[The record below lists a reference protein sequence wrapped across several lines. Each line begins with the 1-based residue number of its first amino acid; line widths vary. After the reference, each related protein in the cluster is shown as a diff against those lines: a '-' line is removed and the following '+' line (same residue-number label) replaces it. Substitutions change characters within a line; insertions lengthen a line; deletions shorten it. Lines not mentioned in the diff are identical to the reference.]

1 MESTQI
7 YSGES
12 MSVEERINL
21 LQNYDKELTQIR
33 EHLIE
38 KNISRI
44 KSEGSK
50 AILSAAIPSFILLVL
65 SFFIDVA
72 NVPFLG
78 KVAVNFANSLF
89 PGTQLLNTGVEPYQ
103 FWWLPIL
110 VYVIFVLTAILCNI
124 ALRKEISEKGL
135 TEGSIS
141 RIIDK
146 YAGTVDAVATA
157 LPLLGAAFLL
167 VSIKEGPTIF
177 LGFSVPFEIK
187 SILILAIGKL
197 FESVFDAQAVKY
209 NEIQDE
215 IKQVQTE
222 YYYEKEAS
230 TQKAILAELTR
241 ARTPDVPVPVQQLKG
256 FDMKKEDVEQIYK
269 VMEITNKIS
278 ETFAKNMATL
288 DAILKDL
295 GNSKLTDEK
304 VLNQLQSTASY
315 LNETIKGIKDTNA
328 LKGLENLVYLAGKR

>member
-7 YSGES
+7 YSAGS
-12 MSVEERINL
+12 GSVEDKINS
-21 LQNYDKELTQIR
+21 LQTYDKDLTEIR
-33 EHLIE
+33 EYLID
-38 KNISRI
+38 KNITRI

-50 AILSAAIPSFILLVL
+50 AILSAAIPSFILLIL
-65 SFFIDVA
+65 SFFVDVA
-72 NVPFLG
+72 NVPLLG

-89 PGTQLLNTGVEPYQ
+89 PGTQLLNQGVEPYQ

-110 VYVIFVLTAILCNI
+110 VYVIFILLAILCNI
-124 ALRKEISEKGL
+124 ALRREITQKGL

-141 RIIDK
+141 RIIDR
-146 YAGTVDAVATA
+146 YSGAVDAIATA

-209 NEIQDE
+209 SEIQDE

-222 YYYEKEAS
+222 YYAEKEAS
-230 TQKAILAELTR
+230 MQKAILAELSKGKI
-241 ARTPDVPVPVQQLKG
+241 AEAPQALKG

-278 ETFAKNMATL
+278 EAFAKNMATL

-304 VLNQLQSTASY
+304 VLNQLQVTSQY

-328 LKGLENLVYLAGKR
+328 LKGLDNLVYLAGKR

>member
-21 LQNYDKELTQIR
+21 LQSYDKELTQIR

-110 VYVIFVLTAILCNI
+110 VYVIFVLTAILCNV
-124 ALRKEISEKGL
+124 ALRREITEKGL

-146 YAGTVDAVATA
+146 YSGIVDAVATA

-197 FESVFDAQAVKY
+197 FESVFDAMAVKY

-215 IKQVQTE
+215 IKQVQAE
-222 YYYEKEAS
+222 YYYEKEERLQRS
-230 TQKAILAELTR
+230 ILAELTR
-241 ARTPDVPVPVQQLKG
+241 AKAPEVQAVQQLKG

-304 VLNQLQSTASY
+304 VLNQLQTTSQY

-328 LKGLENLVYLAGKR
+328 LKGLDNLVYLAGKR

>member
-7 YSGES
+7 YSEES
-12 MSVEERINL
+12 RSVEDKINS

-38 KNISRI
+38 KNITRI

-50 AILSAAIPSFILLVL
+50 AILSAAIPSFILLIL
-65 SFFIDVA
+65 AFFIDVA

-89 PGTQLLNTGVEPYQ
+89 PGTQLLNSGVEPYQ

-110 VYVIFVLTAILCNI
+110 AYVIFILVAILCNI
-124 ALRKEISEKGL
+124 ALRKEITEKGL
-135 TEGSIS
+135 TEGSLS
-141 RIIDK
+141 RLIDK
-146 YAGTVDAVATA
+146 YSGTVDAVATA

-197 FESVFDAQAVKY
+197 FESVFDAMAVKY

-230 TQKAILAELTR
+230 MQQAILTELTR
-241 ARTPDVPVPVQQLKG
+241 GRTPEVPQVAFKG

-328 LKGLENLVYLAGKR
+328 LKGLDNLVYLAGKR

>member
-7 YSGES
+7 YSEES
-12 MSVEERINL
+12 RSVEDRINS

-33 EHLIE
+33 EYLIE
-38 KNISRI
+38 KNITRI

-50 AILSAAIPSFILLVL
+50 AILSAAIPSFILLIL

-72 NVPFLG
+72 NVPLLG

-110 VYVIFVLTAILCNI
+110 AYVIFILLAVLCNI
-124 ALRKEISEKGL
+124 ALRKEITEKGL
-135 TEGSIS
+135 TEGSLS
-141 RIIDK
+141 RLIDK
-146 YAGTVDAVATA
+146 YSGTVDAVATA

-197 FESVFDAQAVKY
+197 FESVFDAMAVKY

-230 TQKAILAELTR
+230 TQKAILAELSR
-241 ARTPDVPVPVQQLKG
+241 NRMPEAPQAALRG

-304 VLNQLQSTASY
+304 VLNQLQTTSQY

-328 LKGLENLVYLAGKR
+328 LKGLDNLVYLAGKRS

>member
-7 YSGES
+7 YSEDS
-12 MSVEERINL
+12 RSVEDRINS
-21 LQNYDKELTQIR
+21 LQNYDKELTEIR

-50 AILSAAIPSFILLVL
+50 AILSAAIPSFILLIL
-65 SFFIDVA
+65 AFFIDVA
-72 NVPFLG
+72 NVPFIG

-89 PGTQLLNTGVEPYQ
+89 PGTQLLNNGVEPYQ

-110 VYVIFVLTAILCNI
+110 AYVVFILMAILCNI
-124 ALRKEISEKGL
+124 ALRKEITEKGL
-135 TEGSIS
+135 TEGSLS

-146 YAGTVDAVATA
+146 YSGTVDAVATA

-197 FESVFDAQAVKY
+197 FDSVFDAMAVKY

-215 IKQVQTE
+215 IKQVQSE
-222 YYYEKEAS
+222 YYLEKEER

-241 ARTPDVPVPVQQLKG
+241 SRTPEAPVAALKG

-304 VLNQLQSTASY
+304 VLNQLQTTSQY

-328 LKGLENLVYLAGKR
+328 LKGLDNLVYLAGKR

>member
-12 MSVEERINL
+12 MSVEERINS
-21 LQNYDKELTQIR
+21 LQSYDIELTQIR

-50 AILSAAIPSFILLVL
+50 AILSAAIPSFILLIL

-89 PGTQLLNTGVEPYQ
+89 PGTQLLNSGVEPFQ

-124 ALRKEISEKGL
+124 ALRKEITEKGL

-215 IKQVQTE
+215 IKQVQAE
-222 YYYEKEAS
+222 YYYEKEERM
-230 TQKAILAELTR
+230 QRAILAELTR
-241 ARTPDVPVPVQQLKG
+241 AKTPDVPMQQLKG

-304 VLNQLQSTASY
+304 VLKQLQTTSQY

-328 LKGLENLVYLAGKR
+328 LKGLDNLVYLAGKR

>member
-21 LQNYDKELTQIR
+21 LQNYDKELAEIR

-50 AILSAAIPSFILLVL
+50 AILSAAIPSFILLIL

-124 ALRKEISEKGL
+124 ALRKEITEKGL

-197 FESVFDAQAVKY
+197 FESVFDAMAVKY

-215 IKQVQTE
+215 IKQVQAE
-222 YYYEKEAS
+222 YYYEKEERM
-230 TQKAILAELTR
+230 QRAILTELTR
-241 ARTPDVPVPVQQLKG
+241 AKTPDVPMQQLKG

-304 VLNQLQSTASY
+304 VLNQLQTTASY

-328 LKGLENLVYLAGKR
+328 LKGLDNLVYLAGKR

>member
-12 MSVEERINL
+12 MSVEERINM

-33 EHLIE
+33 EHLID
-38 KNISRI
+38 KNISRM

-89 PGTQLLNTGVEPYQ
+89 PGSQLLNNGVEPYQ

-110 VYVIFVLTAILCNI
+110 VYVIFILTAILCNI
-124 ALRKEISEKGL
+124 ALRKEITEKGL

-141 RIIDK
+141 RVIDK
-146 YAGTVDAVATA
+146 YSGTVDAVATA

-215 IKQVQTE
+215 IKQVETE
-222 YYYEKEAS
+222 YFYEKEERLQRS
-230 TQKAILAELTR
+230 ILAELTR
-241 ARTPDVPVPVQQLKG
+241 GKGPEVVQQQLKG

-304 VLNQLQSTASY
+304 VLNQLQSTAQY

-328 LKGLENLVYLAGKR
+328 LKGLDNLVYLAGKR

>member
-12 MSVEERINL
+12 MSVEERINS

-38 KNISRI
+38 KNITRI

-50 AILSAAIPSFILLVL
+50 AILSAAIPSFILLIL

-89 PGTQLLNTGVEPYQ
+89 PGTQLLNQGVEPYQ

-110 VYVIFVLTAILCNI
+110 VYVIFILLAVLCNI
-124 ALRKEISEKGL
+124 ALRKEVTEKGV

-146 YAGTVDAVATA
+146 YSGTVDALATA

-197 FESVFDAQAVKY
+197 FESVFDSMAVKY
-209 NEIQDE
+209 NEIE
-215 IKQVQTE
+215 EEVKQVQAE
-222 YYYEKEAS
+222 YYMEKEAS
-230 TQKAILAELTR
+230 MQKAILAELSRGRMPAAPQVT
-241 ARTPDVPVPVQQLKG
+241 G
-256 FDMKKEDVEQIYK
+256 FDLKKEDVEQIYK

-278 ETFAKNMATL
+278 ETFTKNMATL

-304 VLNQLQSTASY
+304 VLNQLQTTSQY

-328 LKGLENLVYLAGKR
+328 LKGLDNLVYLAGKR

>member
-12 MSVEERINL
+12 MSVEERINS

-50 AILSAAIPSFILLVL
+50 AILSASIPSFILLVL

-72 NVPFLG
+72 HVPFLG
-78 KVAVNFANSLF
+78 NVAVSFANSLF

-222 YYYEKEAS
+222 YYYEKEERLQRS
-230 TQKAILAELTR
+230 ILAELTR
-241 ARTPDVPVPVQQLKG
+241 AKAPEAAAVQQLKG

-304 VLNQLQSTASY
+304 VLNQLQSTAQY

-328 LKGLENLVYLAGKR
+328 LKGLDNLVYLAGKR

>member
-1 MESTQI
+1 MDSTTN
-7 YSGES
+7 YSTGS
-12 MSVEERINL
+12 MDIEDRIMT
-21 LQNYDKELTQIR
+21 LQNHDRDLVQIR

-38 KNISRI
+38 KNVERV

-50 AILSAAIPSFILLVL
+50 AILFAAIPSFILLVL
-65 SFFIDVA
+65 SFFVDVA
-72 NVPFLG
+72 NVPLLG

-89 PGTQLLNTGVEPYQ
+89 PGTTLLNNSVEPYQ

-110 VYVIFVLTAILCNI
+110 VYVIFILVAVMCNM
-124 ALRKEISEKGL
+124 ALRKEISSKGL
-135 TEGSIS
+135 SEGSID

-146 YAGTVDAVATA
+146 YSGIVDALATA

-187 SILILAIGKL
+187 SIMILAIGKL

-209 NEIQDE
+209 NEINEE
-215 IKQVQTE
+215 IKIVQAQ
-222 YYYEKEAS
+222 YYYEKEERMQRS
-230 TQKAILAELTR
+230 ILNQLSGN
-241 ARTPDVPVPVQQLKG
+241 TPMAAPQFSG

-278 ETFAKNMATL
+278 ETFTKNMATL
-288 DAILKDL
+288 DAIMKDL

-304 VLNQLQSTASY
+304 VLNQLQTTAQY

-328 LKGLENLVYLAGKR
+328 IKGLDNLVYLAGKRN

>member
-12 MSVEERINL
+12 MSVEERINS

-38 KNISRI
+38 KNINRI

-50 AILSAAIPSFILLVL
+50 AILSAAIPSFILLIL
-65 SFFIDVA
+65 AFFIDVA

-110 VYVIFVLTAILCNI
+110 AYVIFILMAILCNI
-124 ALRKEISEKGL
+124 ALRKEITEKGL
-135 TEGSIS
+135 TEGSLS

-146 YAGTVDAVATA
+146 YSGTVDAVATA

-197 FESVFDAQAVKY
+197 FESVFDAMAVKY

-222 YYYEKEAS
+222 YYLEKEAS
-230 TQKAILAELTR
+230 TQKAILAELRRNT
-241 ARTPDVPVPVQQLKG
+241 TPAAPQAQLKG

-328 LKGLENLVYLAGKR
+328 LKGLDNLVYLAGKR